1 MELNITKDLFSLK
14 SGDTVS
20 KRNLFDLIQR
30 SKVTDSEFWSGEL
43 NIIRNTPQQG
53 INWVGELPDVKGVI
67 IKTRP
72 NSYEEDGWVSKERD
86 LYQYS
91 FKARNGVISYSEK
104 ANQVLICQPQYLY
117 PILLLTEEG
126 NLWRYEGS
134 FSVTAIENTYV
145 VLGDY
150 TAELHKTNA
159 NDYGDDQNYEGSR
172 KYVSHLM
179 AERNKK
185 IVKEI
190 KESREWVCEMCH
202 KNFQDIYGVSYI
214 EAHHKVPIS
223 NYSSRHKIRMEDFS
237 LLCPNCHKAVHV
249 YMNNEGLEYSQII
262 ERLTFKG
269 S

>member
-117 PILLLTEEG
+117 QEKMGT
-126 NLWRYEGS
+126 
-134 FSVTAIENTYV
+134 
-145 VLGDY
+145 D
-150 TAELHKTNA
+150 
-159 NDYGDDQNYEGSR
+159 
-172 KYVSHLM
+172 
-179 AERNKK
+179 
-185 IVKEI
+185 
-190 KESREWVCEMCH
+190 
-202 KNFQDIYGVSYI
+202 
-214 EAHHKVPIS
+214 
-223 NYSSRHKIRMEDFS
+223 
-237 LLCPNCHKAVHV
+237 
-249 YMNNEGLEYSQII
+249 
-262 ERLTFKG
+262 
-269 S
+269 